1 VNLRSLRRYATA
13 RSRRPG
19 WAVGERCE
27 LCAAPLD
34 SAHRHVVDLDR
45 RSICC
50 SCRPCALLFEQPG
63 AGAGHYRTVPTRV
76 CTVPEPFDRE
86 RWDAL
91 SIPVG
96 LFFVFFN
103 GALGRWV
110 VTYPSPAG
118 PTESELPLEAM
129 DDLVA
134 SSRLLRE
141 VQPDVEALLVRSP
154 RGGGEPEAM
163 LVPIDACYDL
173 VGIVR
178 RDWKGFDGGDEVRA
192 KMGAFFGAL
201 RKRSR
206 PLPEEGGAA

>member
-1 VNLRSLRRYATA
+1 MNLRGLRRYSTA
-13 RSRRPG
+13 LPRRPK
-19 WAVGERCE
+19 WAPGERCE

-34 SAHRHVVDLDR
+34 AGHRHVVDLER

-76 CTVPEPFDRE
+76 CTVPEPFDRQ

-96 LFFVFFN
+96 LCFVFFN
-103 GALGRWV
+103 GSLRRWV
-110 VTYPSPAG
+110 VSYPSPAG
-118 PTESELPLEAM
+118 ATESELPLEAM
-129 DDLVA
+129 DELVE
-134 SSRLLRE
+134 SNRLLRA

-154 RGGGEPEAM
+154 RGGGDVEAM

-178 RDWKGFDGGDEVRA
+178 QDWKGFDGGDEVRA
-192 KMGAFFGAL
+192 KMDAFFAAL
-201 RKRSR
+201 RRRSR
-206 PLPEEGGAA
+206 PLTEPA